1 MADSINTFR
10 TSSGDL
16 PVNYEALANL
26 PKINGEELRGDM
38 TIEASVTEED
48 KQAIVEEILVEL
60 FDTFTDASEVPM

>member
-10 TSSGDL
+10 TRYGDL
-16 PVNYEALANL
+16 PLNYEALANL

-48 KQAIVEEILVEL
+48 KQAIVEEILEEL

>member
-1 MADSINTFR
+1 MADFIKAFR
-10 TSSGDL
+10 TKEGDL

-48 KQAIVEEILVEL
+48 KQAIVDEVLEEI
-60 FDTFTDASEVPM
+60 FDIFTDASEVPM